1 MVIAFSPAEDITEA
15 RSVII
20 KKLEEKDLIQ
30 QAIQRS
36 KMDDKNKKLAARRHT
51 EKQKLAADAADAA
64 AARNVMLAV
73 GDCAIA
79 LGDEML
85 DEENDENEDEVSD
98 TRESERKAWVGFAQ
112 ARLFQTFLS
121 DFDI

>member
-30 QAIQRS
+30 QAIKRS

-51 EKQKLAADAADAA
+51 KKQKLAADAADAA

-73 GDCAIA
+73 GDSAIA

-98 TRESERKAWVGFAQ
+98 ARESERKA
-112 ARLFQTFLS
+112 
-121 DFDI
+121 